1 MDEIKIG
8 AEQEIYLAPETE
20 KIENADEIAK
30 ISLGVEKYPFII
42 GYDANEKENIIT
54 ELEKLGCDEIK
65 QLDFANCIAVSMSMA
80 QLKAIKT
87 LVGVEKVEKDYDY
100 KCLIN
105 GVSESEY
112 SSYLAGVN
120 PQFNSKKE
128 VKLAVF
134 DTGVTNVSVDGS
146 VNFINDVST
155 DENGHGTQMTG
166 IISSAVANAE
176 NKVASPSIYSVI
188 VADHRGFAKTSTIMQ
203 ALDWAINNGIKI
215 VCMSFG
221 DYHKSAFLENM
232 INLASDCG
240 IIMVAA
246 AGNDGGFEDESRI
259 MYPAAFDNVL
269 SVGAKNGDAIANY
282 SNGGENTDCFAN
294 GSQSTTDINGNAVTV
309 IGTSGATA
317 FVAGTILKN
326 WCVNPEKT
334 ALDIIAD
341 IKTEM
346 SLTAG
351 LDTAEALT
359 LTNENGILIN
369 EKESIALNVTELNAR
384 SLDEGVS
391 VHCVGDDGDD
401 SCSSNDMSSAINVPF
416 FSWQS
421 GCISCPG
428 NEIWY
433 KFTANVGEA
442 HPNGSKGWYGIQTQ
456 GSLDTVG
463 YLYDAYGNQIDYD
476 DDGGNNLN
484 FKITHQL
491 EYGETYYVK
500 VKAYG
505 SNTGSFSFKVD
516 YGRDDH
522 GNSMDTATEIV
533 GVYYQDKSVNGYLHS
548 YDDVDYY
555 TFVPARN
562 CVMEIY
568 TEGDTNTYG
577 QLYCSTG
584 ALLDSDTDSNGN
596 GNFKITAHL
605 EGMKRYYI
613 AVSHNSST
621 GYGEYT
627 LRFKFVKDY
636 MEKPN
641 LGSSTSPNYTNLRTY
656 INWIPEY
663 NGSSM
668 TYITGYVGVSPVF
681 ETKTIIGRTWM
692 NWSTAE
698 HWNLHVV
705 DNTEENSNSIRS
717 TLVDYAAES
726 IATSALTK
734 VFCSV
739 FKLVG
744 LKAAVAGVVLG
755 GIVSL
760 FSSAIDTNSS
770 NSETQKFQEYARDIT
785 NDNSKWIMSEGINY
799 KRNDNGLL
807 YDPMHLQGTND
818 TTYEMDYNNY
828 FYGYQG
834 MRGTFVSEFAKSQ

>member
-1 MDEIKIG
+1 
-8 AEQEIYLAPETE
+8 
-20 KIENADEIAK
+20 
-30 ISLGVEKYPFII
+30 
-42 GYDANEKENIIT
+42 
-54 ELEKLGCDEIK
+54 
-65 QLDFANCIAVSMSMA
+65 
-80 QLKAIKT
+80 
-87 LVGVEKVEKDYDY
+87 
-100 KCLIN
+100 
-105 GVSESEY
+105 
-112 SSYLAGVN
+112 
-120 PQFNSKKE
+120 
-128 VKLAVF
+128 
-134 DTGVTNVSVDGS
+134 
-146 VNFINDVST
+146 
-155 DENGHGTQMTG
+155 
-166 IISSAVANAE
+166 
-176 NKVASPSIYSVI
+176 
-188 VADHRGFAKTSTIMQ
+188 
-203 ALDWAINNGIKI
+203 
-215 VCMSFG
+215 
-221 DYHKSAFLENM
+221 
-232 INLASDCG
+232 
-240 IIMVAA
+240 
-246 AGNDGGFEDESRI
+246 
-259 MYPAAFDNVL
+259 
-269 SVGAKNGDAIANY
+269 
-282 SNGGENTDCFAN
+282 
-294 GSQSTTDINGNAVTV
+294 
-309 IGTSGATA
+309 
-317 FVAGTILKN
+317 
-326 WCVNPEKT
+326 
-334 ALDIIAD
+334 
-341 IKTEM
+341 
-346 SLTAG
+346 
-351 LDTAEALT
+351 
-359 LTNENGILIN
+359 
-369 EKESIALNVTELNAR
+369 
-384 SLDEGVS
+384 
-391 VHCVGDDGDD
+391 
-401 SCSSNDMSSAINVPF
+401 
-416 FSWQS
+416 
-421 GCISCPG
+421 
-428 NEIWY
+428 
-433 KFTANVGEA
+433 
-442 HPNGSKGWYGIQTQ
+442 
-456 GSLDTVG
+456 
-463 YLYDAYGNQIDYD
+463 
-476 DDGGNNLN
+476 
-484 FKITHQL
+484 
-491 EYGETYYVK
+491 
-500 VKAYG
+500 
-505 SNTGSFSFKVD
+505 
-516 YGRDDH
+516 
-522 GNSMDTATEIV
+522 
-533 GVYYQDKSVNGYLHS
+533 
-548 YDDVDYY
+548 
-555 TFVPARN
+555 
-562 CVMEIY
+562 MEIY

-577 QLYCSTG
+577 QLYCTTG
-584 ALLDSDTDSNGN
+584 ALLDSDDESNGN